1 VGINVVPSGGFN
13 RELVD
18 AKGDIIAATAADT
31 VARVAVGANNLVLTA
46 DSAEATGLK
55 WAAPDPLTTK
65 GDLFTYSTTEA
76 RIGVGANDTVLTA
89 DSSTATGLKWATPA
103 SGGMTL
109 ISSGSIGSGFTVSSI
124 PGTYNELVFIFS
136 NLYRTTSYNSLLLQF
151 NGSASNNYN
160 WLRADQGTTAIN
172 QGTNTGGMC
181 ANYGTNPSTGV
192 CRIPGYATSGGG
204 KIWHWNSTNVNNTG
218 ASAGL
223 GSGIKYDTTAAITSI
238 TILADSSTVGS
249 YQLFGVK

>member
-1 VGINVVPSGGFN
+1 MTKARNLADNALTTVSPTELGYLDGVTSAVQTQLNARVTSVSGTTGRVTSSGG
-13 RELVD
+13 
-18 AKGDIIAATAADT
+18 
-31 VARVAVGANNLVLTA
+31 
-46 DSAEATGLK
+46 
-55 WAAPDPLTTK
+55 
-65 GDLFTYSTTEA
+65 
-76 RIGVGANDTVLTA
+76 
-89 DSSTATGLKWATPA
+89 ATPA
-103 SGGMTL
+103 IDLNTSGVTAGSYGTASAIPAITVDTYGRVTSATTNAFSAGGMTL
-109 ISSGSIGSGFTVSSI
+109 ISSGSIGTGFTVSSI

-136 NLYRTTSYNSLLLQF
+136 NLYRTSTYNSLLLQF
-151 NGSASNNYN
+151 NGSTSNDYN
-160 WLRADQGTTAIN
+160 WLRADQGTTTIN

-223 GSGIKYDTTAAITSI
+223 GSGIKYNTTAAITSI